1 MRNVLVTG
9 AGGFVGR
16 HLTPVLENAGW
27 NVKGVGRHE
36 IGDLEL
42 DLDWRQH
49 LNGIDAVVH
58 LAARVHRLGEKGD
71 DPNVTESHFR
81 ANYNATI
88 NLAQQ
93 ADLIGVK
100 KFIFIST
107 VKVLG
112 DKNDRP
118 FDSEAMFNPSDPY
131 SRSKA
136 AAEQFLLQK
145 IENMCTT
152 IIRPPLVY
160 GPYVRGNFQKLMR
173 IVEAGLPLPLAN
185 INNARSLLYV
195 GNLADAIRVALDAPP
210 GIYLPSDKEAVST
223 ETLIR
228 TLAAALGRPTRL
240 FAAPIVLLRIA
251 GYITGKAELTH
262 RLIESL
268 TVDGKIPDWHPPYSF
283 KEGIAETVAWWR
295 KNKESE
301 NQ

>member
-27 NVKGVGRHE
+27 NVKGVGRRE

-42 DLDWRQH
+42 DMDWRQH

-58 LAARVHRLGEKGD
+58 LAAKVHRLGEKGN
-71 DPNVTESHFR
+71 DPAVNESYFR
-81 ANYNATI
+81 ANCNATM

-93 ADLIGVK
+93 ADLMGVK

-112 DKNDRP
+112 DQNDRP
-118 FDSEAMFNPSDPY
+118 FDSDAMVNPSDPY

-136 AAEQFLLQK
+136 AAEKLLLQK
-145 IENMCTT
+145 IKNMGTT

-160 GPYVRGNFQKLMR
+160 GPYVRGNFQRLMR
-173 IVEAGLPLPLAN
+173 IVEVGLPLPLAN
-185 INNARSLLYV
+185 IKNARSLLYV
-195 GNLADAIRVALDAPP
+195 GNLADAICVALDAPP
-210 GIYLPSDKEAVST
+210 GIYLPSDNEAVST

-228 TLAAALGRPTRL
+228 TLAAALDRPTRL
-240 FAAPIVLLRIA
+240 FPAPIVLLRIA
-251 GYITGKAELTH
+251 GYVTGKADMIH
-262 RLIESL
+262 RLIGSL
-268 TVDGKIPDWHPPYSF
+268 TVDGNIPDWHPPYSF
-283 KEGIAETVAWWR
+283 KEGIAETAAWWR
-295 KNKESE
+295 TTKESE
-301 NQ
+301 NR

>member
-27 NVKGVGRHE
+27 NVKGVGRRE

-58 LAARVHRLGEKGD
+58 LAARVHRLGEKSD
-71 DPNVTESHFR
+71 DPAVNESHFR
-81 ANYNATI
+81 TNYKATK
-88 NLAQQ
+88 NLARQ

-118 FDSEAMFNPSDPY
+118 FDGEAMFNPSDPY

-145 IENMCTT
+145 ITNMCTT

-160 GPYVRGNFQKLMR
+160 GPCVRGNFQKL
-173 IVEAGLPLPLAN
+173 IQVVEAGLPLPLAN

-228 TLAAALGRPTRL
+228 TLAAALDRPTRL

-251 GYITGKAELTH
+251 GYITRKTELTH